1 MREVRSSGAKELE
14 RTRIEVFHER
24 NNLAGCS
31 RACGATRVYVP
42 AGEIFMETFNISVF
56 ALIIPIFF
64 PAAAKDLHIY
74 LFLFLLSFYVVFDTR
89 NHWRLLYL
97 KILYLEREKASSL
110 SP

>member
-1 MREVRSSGAKELE
+1 MRDGLAGTKELE

-56 ALIIPIFF
+56 ALIIPILF
-64 PAAAKDLHIY
+64 PASRDLHISF
-74 LFLFLLSFYVVFDTR
+74 FLFSIILL
-89 NHWRLLYL
+89 H
-97 KILYLEREKASSL
+97 
-110 SP
+110 